1 MKSTPN
7 LPVYDSDQVGSPA
20 LTELREIFRFRNFIF
35 QLARRDILTR
45 YKRSFLGIA
54 WTMLNPLGMMLV
66 LSLAFS
72 QLNKG
77 IQGYPA
83 YILTGLLAWN
93 FFPKTSTAAM
103 INLVWGG
110 GFLNKVYIPKTSF
123 ALAAIITGIVNAT
136 LTFFPLLVVMLII
149 RVPIT
154 WSILFFPVALLVLA
168 CFSLGLGLLLST
180 VAVYFPDV
188 AEMYQIVIQAWFFLT
203 PIVLNDTQYPAA
215 YRYIIFHANPI
226 FYLIR
231 LFRVTLYEGRFRHGQ
246 LDRVGDARHW
256 LGGIFLPVARF
267 CLSFIRCSNYMSEM
281 NGAVVRLDNVSV
293 CYRLPS
299 ERVGP
304 NGAGKSTLLKL
315 VARVIPPS
323 KGRVRVMG
331 KVAPLLEVGA
341 GFHPELSGRENIY
354 LNGTRLGF
362 SVATDAKPDILI
374 VDEILGVGDEAFQ
387 RKSTGRILSF
397 RDQGASI
404 LFVSH
409 NSNLI
414 KAMCQRAAW
423 SDHGRMRAIGN
434 TDEIIE
440 AYRRSQGA

>member
-1 MKSTPN
+1 M
-7 LPVYDSDQVGSPA
+7 SD
-20 LTELREIFRFRNFIF
+20 
-35 QLARRDILTR
+35 
-45 YKRSFLGIA
+45 
-54 WTMLNPLGMMLV
+54 
-66 LSLAFS
+66 
-72 QLNKG
+72 
-77 IQGYPA
+77 
-83 YILTGLLAWN
+83 
-93 FFPKTSTAAM
+93 
-103 INLVWGG
+103 
-110 GFLNKVYIPKTSF
+110 
-123 ALAAIITGIVNAT
+123 
-136 LTFFPLLVVMLII
+136 
-149 RVPIT
+149 
-154 WSILFFPVALLVLA
+154 
-168 CFSLGLGLLLST
+168 
-180 VAVYFPDV
+180 
-188 AEMYQIVIQAWFFLT
+188 
-203 PIVLNDTQYPAA
+203 
-215 YRYIIFHANPI
+215 
-226 FYLIR
+226 
-231 LFRVTLYEGRFRHGQ
+231 
-246 LDRVGDARHW
+246 
-256 LGGIFLPVARF
+256 
-267 CLSFIRCSNYMSEM
+267 M

-299 ERVGP
+299 ERVGTFKEYIIRLMQGRIKHHLFWALDKIDLSINQGEVFGLVGP